1 MPEEAERI
9 FTRILDSLETHLAA
23 TKDPSRIVA
32 LCGPEHAIRLAQ
44 HLRERVIVYLP
55 SLSGESPF
63 SPRPSLPNLELLSC
77 GIASAHF
84 LPQSVSAVVAID
96 QDAESW
102 AGAHNFLTVAEWLR
116 PGGVFC
122 LDRRPVSRW
131 KEWRARLSGTGSDLL
146 CLAQSVGL
154 QREDAFV
161 SRLQIWRKA

>member
-1 MPEEAERI
+1 MAR
-9 FTRILDSLETHLAA
+9 
-23 TKDPSRIVA
+23 
-32 LCGPEHAIRLAQ
+32 RLHQ
-44 HLRERVIVYLP
+44 GVIVHLP
-55 SLSGESPF
+55 ATHGEALVP
-63 SPRPSLPNLELLSC
+63 PRPPLPNLELLSC

-84 LPQSVSAVVAID
+84 LPQSVSAVVALD
-96 QDAESW
+96 QEAESW
-102 AGAHNFLTVAEWLR
+102 EGAHNFQTVAEWLR

-154 QREDAFV
+154 QREDAII